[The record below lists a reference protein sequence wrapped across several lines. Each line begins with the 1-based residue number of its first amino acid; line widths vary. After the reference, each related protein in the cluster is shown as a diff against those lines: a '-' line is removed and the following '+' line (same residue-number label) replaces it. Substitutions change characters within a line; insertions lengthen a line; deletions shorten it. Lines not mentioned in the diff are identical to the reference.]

1 MPRASSS
8 QLTARQEL
16 FIQEY
21 LVDLK
26 ARDAAIRAGYAASS
40 AHVAASRILATSK
53 AKEAISAALADRFG
67 VTKLS
72 IVDELSAIAFA
83 NLGDH
88 YAWNEGRIR
97 ARPSRS
103 LTKAQQHAVASIRRV
118 QSPTGSIL
126 EVRLPDKLRAL
137 ELLSRVLGLIDRPD
151 AQSSN
156 G

>member
-40 AHVAASRILATSK
+40 AHVAASRILAKPK

-72 IVDELSAIAFA
+72 IVDELAAIAFA

-88 YAWNEGRIR
+88 FAWDEQRVWSK
-97 ARPSRS
+97 PSRN
-103 LTKAQQHAVASIRRV
+103 LTKSQQRAVASIRRV
-118 QSPTGSIL
+118 QAPTGTVL

-137 ELLSRVLGLIDRPD
+137 ELLSRVLGFIEHHPADR
-151 AQSSN
+151 
-156 G
+156 

>member
-1 MPRASSS
+1 MPRASAS

-40 AHVAASRILATSK
+40 AHVAASRILATPK

-88 YAWNEGRIR
+88 YAWNE
-97 ARPSRS
+97 
-103 LTKAQQHAVASIRRV
+103 
-118 QSPTGSIL
+118 
-126 EVRLPDKLRAL
+126 
-137 ELLSRVLGLIDRPD
+137 
-151 AQSSN
+151 
-156 G
+156 